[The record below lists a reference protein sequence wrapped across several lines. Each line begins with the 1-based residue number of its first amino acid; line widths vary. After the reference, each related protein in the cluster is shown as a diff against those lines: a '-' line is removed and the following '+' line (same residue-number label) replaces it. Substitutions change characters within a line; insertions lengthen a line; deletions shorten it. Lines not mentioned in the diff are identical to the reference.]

1 MSVRDTVLKTIADHL
16 GLNTAEIKD
25 DSDFESLGADS
36 LDQVEIVMALEERF
50 EIYIDDKDADQADTV
65 GKVIAI
71 VERLVAGR

>member
-1 MSVRDTVLKTIADHL
+1 MSVRETVLKTIADL
-16 GLNTAEIKD
+16 LDRNAAEIKD

-50 EIYIDDKDADQADTV
+50 EIYIDDNDADQADTV